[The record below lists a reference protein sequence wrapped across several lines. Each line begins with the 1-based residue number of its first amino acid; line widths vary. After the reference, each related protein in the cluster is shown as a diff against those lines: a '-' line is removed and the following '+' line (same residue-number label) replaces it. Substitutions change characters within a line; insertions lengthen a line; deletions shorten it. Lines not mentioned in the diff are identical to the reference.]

1 MIERGNFIKLLQAST
16 TADRPEYARHIA
28 ADWLASWP
36 GDHEVQ
42 LMLASIELEQSLYEP
57 ALERLQNIV
66 RHDPENIEAY
76 EMLAGAYITMEDL
89 VRANV
94 IRACANVL
102 NGEEQVT
109 DRSPSWAFHL
119 SRALTALRKGDAQTA
134 IVETQEA
141 LTADPDLPL
150 PTLIAIK
157 SRLASGDRQAAVGLA
172 HSGHDRWPEC
182 TAFRLL
188 IADELLRGED
198 VGRGV
203 MYLHKAAS
211 EDPLGMISVRILGQ
225 DHRYKSL
232 WPTLLSMKMNQ
243 PIPAVVAAVM
253 GKNRLAAAAPAQSA
267 PTKGY
272 PESVL
277 TVPYVKD
284 AESEDITQVEVAVPK
299 GPPEIVEGPPT
310 PLEGEAF
317 RGPDSGATSPS
328 ASSSGM
334 EAITNAE
341 QEFFRLAA
349 RLNTRQQ
356 RDEDRR
362 VPAYIVLASRT
373 HLMQSFG
380 ENKFNQ
386 LDETMIALV
395 EVVRKRPG
403 WTAYRLYVDDPT
415 TLEPFN
421 IQPADPGNAWQIKL
435 RLADLDQSL
444 SRRGEMIGA
453 LLIVG
458 GENMIPFHR
467 LPNPVDDDDEIVL
480 SDNPY
485 TTTDDNYFIPEWP
498 AGRLPS
504 DSDPDLLVQL
514 LNDSIKNHRIA
525 VRKISFLKRL
535 RLWLARKFRRIF
547 RQRQITLGYSASIW
561 RKASLAVFKPIGE
574 PASLLTS
581 PPTEAGQLP
590 AHANIPLRLSYFNL
604 HGLEDAPE
612 WFGQRDPLKDHN
624 VEVDFPIAFRP
635 EDIINSGNAPK
646 IVFTEACYG
655 ANVLNK
661 TVDTALCLK
670 FLSSGSQAVVG
681 STKISYGSVTT
692 PLIAADL
699 LGRVFW
705 EHLRR
710 QTPVGEALRRAKLHL
725 ASEMVRRFGYIDGED
740 QKTLISFVLYG
751 DPLYSTS
758 TDQAFPGQ
766 KVIIRRKTRPTRMK
780 TVCAKGE
787 QTLTLDNLEP
797 SELSRVKSI
806 VSQYLP
812 GMADAQCRIQP
823 QHIYGC
829 DDEDHVCPSQ
839 QLGVKRLS
847 VNARETRVYTFSKH
861 VSVGDRKHPH
871 FARLTIDPSG
881 KVLKFAVSR

>member
-1 MIERGNFIKLLQAST
+1 MIERGNFIKLLEAAT
-16 TADRPEYARHIA
+16 IADRPEYARHIA

-36 GDHEVQ
+36 GDHEIQ
-42 LMLASIELEQSLYEP
+42 LMLATIELGEMHFEP
-57 ALERLQNIV
+57 ALERLQSIV
-66 RHDPENIEAY
+66 NHDPENIEAY
-76 EMLAGAYITMEDL
+76 EMLAEALITMEDPI
-89 VRANV
+89 RANV
-94 IRACANVL
+94 IRACAAVL
-102 NGEEQVT
+102 KGEELVF
-109 DRSPSWAFHL
+109 DRSPSWAVHL
-119 SRALTALRKGDAQTA
+119 NRAMNALRADDTQTA
-134 IVETQEA
+134 VVETQDA
-141 LTADPDLPL
+141 LNADPNLPL
-150 PTLIAIK
+150 PTLIAVK
-157 SRLASGDRQAAVGLA
+157 SRLASGDRQAAVGLSHA
-172 HSGHDRWPEC
+172 GHDRWPEC

-188 IADELLRGED
+188 IADELLRGDD

-211 EDPLGMISVRILGQ
+211 EDPLGTISTRILGQ
-225 DHRYKSL
+225 DHRYKRL
-232 WPTLLSMKMNQ
+232 WPTLLSMKLNE

-253 GKNRLAAAAPAQSA
+253 GKNKLAAAMPSGSDSSKSYPASM
-267 PTKGY
+267 
-272 PESVL
+272 L
-277 TVPYVKD
+277 TVPEVEK
-284 AESEDITQVEVAVPK
+284 AEIRDELQVEVPAPK
-299 GPPEIVEGPPT
+299 DSSTDDEGLPV

-317 RGPDSGATSPS
+317 RGPDAGEVSVP
-328 ASSSGM
+328 ASSSGSDV
-334 EAITNAE
+334 ITSVE
-341 QEFFRLAA
+341 QEFLRLAA
-349 RLNTRQQ
+349 RLNTQQQ
-356 RDEDRR
+356 RDEDKR
-362 VPAYIVLASRT
+362 VPAYIVLSSRT
-373 HLMQSFG
+373 HLLQSFG
-380 ENKFNQ
+380 EEKFNH
-386 LDETMIALV
+386 LDETMISLV

-403 WTAYRLYVDDPT
+403 WTAYRFYVDDPI

-421 IQPADPGNAWQIKL
+421 LQPANPGNAWQIKL

-458 GENMIPFHR
+458 GESIVPFHR
-467 LPNPVDDDDEIVL
+467 LPNPVDDDDDVVF

-485 TTTDDNYFIPEWP
+485 TTTDDNYFVPEWP

-514 LNDSIKNHRIA
+514 LNDAIENHRVA
-525 VRKISFLKRL
+525 VRKISLLMRF

-547 RQRQITLGYSASIW
+547 RNRQITLGYSASIW

-590 AHANIPLRLSYFNL
+590 ELTSIPLRLSYFNL

-624 VEVDFPIAFRP
+624 SEVDFPVAFRP
-635 EDIINSGNAPK
+635 EDVINSGNAPK
-646 IVFTEACYG
+646 VVFTEACYG

-661 TVDTALCLK
+661 TAETALCLK
-670 FLSSGSQAVVG
+670 FLSSGSQAVIG

-705 EHLRR
+705 EYLR
-710 QTPVGEALRRAKLHL
+710 QETPVGEALRRAKLHL

-766 KVIIRRKTRPTRMK
+766 KVIIRRKSRPTKMK
-780 TVCAKGE
+780 TACAKGE

-797 SELSRVKSI
+797 SELKRVKSI

-823 QHIYGC
+823 QHFFGC
-829 DDEDHVCPSQ
+829 DNEDHVCPSQ
-839 QLGVKRLS
+839 QLGIKRLS
-847 VNARETRVYTFSKH
+847 VTASETRVYTFSKH
-861 VSVGDRKHPH
+861 VSVGERKHPH